1 MLGFERERNILDML
15 KRKAGRGL
23 AEVLDTAIERIQQQ
37 LASGELKG
45 SVADLVRLLQ
55 LRTEVAGSQTQPIT
69 VRWIEE

>member
-23 AEVLDTAIERIQQQ
+23 AEVLDAAIERIQEQ
-37 LASGELKG
+37 LKSGELKG

-55 LRTEVAGSQTQPIT
+55 LRTEVAGSQAQPIT